1 MTKWQ
6 KVVISSSIIAI
17 SSATTIA
24 PFAFKYSLP
33 NAGFKPIVYN
43 YVQYISENA
52 ESIINEKFAFRT
64 YNDLPQFKQQLT
76 EGKTIGGVSSD
87 FQIAEFAI
95 QNLIKPIDFNA
106 FFGTTGIIYDE
117 NWAKDNYTDFVFQQM
132 SNYDAFLQQKFIEQG
147 KSLEEAKNLGQLWK
161 WTIPYFTQDKV
172 ISFNVE
178 RLENLSAAEKQDWLK
193 LTPEALNAK
202 FAGMSYVD
210 VFKEFRRL
218 GAQKFAINDIHRQNN
233 AIGSTYNPTNPSGNN
248 PDATGTLNQV
258 NFRTQTD
265 NFVKIVEEGTG
276 FRINDP
282 SRIELNPSD
291 PEILAN
297 LINPQRNDAV
307 GVIYNGDAI
316 QTIFTSFVFP
326 EVYDNINRTEKNPVR
341 TIRVANQISL
351 LDGFVVAN
359 KISPELEKQF
369 LSTIYRAAFDGT
381 YGLGE
386 FQNGILASDLSVS
399 THTEIVG
406 SATVVEAINKITAKD
421 LIGENQYKKL
431 ANTSGFLNFDFVT
444 YTPATRFQMNIALNH
459 YYSDVVKRLYVED
472 ENGPK
477 NFQEFIG
484 SNSEKQL
491 LIENWAKYIIRINMV
506 PEGSILKPL
515 VVTPASNFVNS
526 ISLNYYREKTTS

>member
-1 MTKWQ
+1 MKNWQ
-6 KVVISSSIIAI
+6 KISIIGSIIVSISAI
-17 SSATTIA
+17 LIA
-24 PFAFKYSLP
+24 PFAFKFSLP
-33 NAGFKPIVYN
+33 NAGFKPIIYN
-43 YVQYISENA
+43 YADYISKD
-52 ESIINEKFAFRT
+52 SRIILEKNFSYRT
-64 YNDLPQFKQQLT
+64 YNDAPQFKQQIT

-193 LTPEALNAK
+193 LSPEALNAK

-210 VFKEFRRL
+210 VFKKFRQL

-233 AIGSTYNPTNPSGNN
+233 AIGSTYNPTNPSENN
-248 PDATGTLNQV
+248 PDATGILNQA

-282 SRIELNPSD
+282 TRIELNPFNV
-291 PEILAN
+291 EILSN

-316 QTIFTSFVFP
+316 QTLFTSFVFP
-326 EVYDNINRTEKNPVR
+326 EIYKNPNLIEKNPVR
-341 TIRVANQISL
+341 TIRVANPISL

-369 LSTIYRAAFDGT
+369 LSTIYSAAFDGT

-431 ANTSGFLNFDFVT
+431 ANTNGFLNFNFVT
-444 YTPATRFQMNIALNH
+444 YTPPTRYQNNIVLNH
-459 YYSDVVKRLYVED
+459 YYSDLVKNLYS
-472 ENGPK
+472 GFK
-477 NFQEFIG
+477 EFDIA
-484 SNSEKQL
+484 KTT
-491 LIENWAKYIIRINMV
+491 LIENWAKYIISINI
-506 PEGSILKPL
+506 PRLNSLKTL
-515 VVTPASNFVNS
+515 VISPTNNFINS
-526 ISLNYYREKTTS
+526 ISLSYYREKTTS